1 VSHSQDRS
9 DPRSERER
17 LSRREFL
24 RQGLAAAAAVGAAAS
39 LPPSVGRLLGQEA
52 PASGAAAETGGTAAK
67 AGMAGMAGM
76 AGKSRVIV
84 ITHPE
89 ALVREYAGNRPVL
102 QQMLER
108 AVRELIG
115 ADSDTKA
122 WRHVALPGEP
132 VSIKT
137 TRAGGELLKT
147 HDELSAYV
155 SERLVEAAGS
165 DKDRIRIWDRPDLRG
180 ADLELS
186 EPHVLP
192 TRGKETRLRAVLVKD
207 SPAIVN
213 MPVLKTH
220 SGTGASIALKNHFGS
235 INNPSVFHSW
245 AKGDMAKS
253 IAELNRLDPIRTR
266 TRLIVVDATRPLFA
280 EGPSDNPDFRWTFGG
295 LIVGTDPVAVDAV
308 GLDIL
313 EKKREEHFGR
323 VWPLEHAREMVRWGQ
338 TIGLGNADA
347 SRIEVVRIKLD

>member
-9 DPRSERER
+9 DPCSERER

-39 LPPSVGRLLGQEA
+39 LPPLAGRLFGQET
-52 PASGAAAETGGTAAK
+52 PAAGQAAAAGTGDAAG
-67 AGMAGMAGM
+67 AGGV

-89 ALVREYAGNRPVL
+89 ALVREYVGNRPVL

-108 AVRELIG
+108 AVRELTG
-115 ADSDTKA
+115 ADSDKKA
-122 WRHVALPGEP
+122 WQQVALPGEP

-137 TRAGGELLKT
+137 TRAGGDLLKT

-155 SERLVEAAGS
+155 AERLIEAAGS

-180 ADLELS
+180 EDLELS
-186 EPHVLP
+186 EPFVLP

-220 SGTGASIALKNHFGS
+220 SGTGASIAMKNHFGS
-235 INNPSVFHSW
+235 INNPSAFHSW
-245 AKGDMAKS
+245 ATGNMARS

-323 VWPLEHAREMVRWGQ
+323 PWPLEHAREMVRWGQ